1 MDIMMKTYELI
12 DALDSSQLFQN
23 LDFFKEKI
31 KANETLKNLIDK
43 GNRTADEYMLLAI
56 KQELYK
62 YDEYKE
68 YMKIYNEIMYIVM
81 NINNNY
87 KKLFLERMC
96 YK

>member
-1 MDIMMKTYELI
+1 MDIIMKTYELI

-31 KANETLKNLIDK
+31 KGNDELKNLIDK
-43 GNRTADEYMLLAI
+43 GNNTTDEYTLLAI

>member
-12 DALDSSQLFQN
+12 DALDNSQLFKN
-23 LDFFKEKI
+23 LDFLKEKI
-31 KANETLKNLIDK
+31 KVNETIKNLIDK
-43 GNRTADEYMLLAI
+43 GNSNTDEYMLLSI

>member
-12 DALDSSQLFQN
+12 DALDNSQLFQK

-31 KANETLKNLIDK
+31 KGNDTLKNLIYN
-43 GNRTADEYMLLAI
+43 GNNTTDEYMLLAI

-81 NINNNY
+81 NINIKY
-87 KKLFLERMC
+87 KQLFIERMC
-96 YK
+96 NK

>member
-12 DALDSSQLFQN
+12 DALDNSQLFQN

-31 KANETLKNLIDK
+31 KANDKLKNLIYK
-43 GNRTADEYMLLAI
+43 GNNTTDEYMLLAI

-68 YMKIYNEIMYIVM
+68 YMKI
-81 NINNNY
+81 
-87 KKLFLERMC
+87 
-96 YK
+96 